1 MSRRILGM
9 RTTNWTT
16 IANNRS
22 RRGSRKFN
30 PNSGDYDW
38 RVEYLDASGRTK
50 KTENVKSDHID
61 EVRTYAFSNIEY
73 GQQIKIDGQE
83 FTK

>member
-9 RTTNWTT
+9 RTTNWGA
-16 IANNRS
+16 ISNSRS
-22 RRGSRKFN
+22 SKGSRKFN
-30 PNSGDYDW
+30 PKSGDYDW
-38 RVEYLDASGRTK
+38 RIDYLDASGKTN
-50 KTENVKSDHID
+50 KTENVKADHID
-61 EVRTYAFSNIEY
+61 EVQSYAFRNIEY